1 MLIWKKWRCREND
14 NLQNFYIDI
23 DSMEVGY
30 LFHVEF
36 VNLTFNFK
44 TLGFNKGPVT
54 LTPPY
59 LQKMGQ
65 NRIKQGQ
72 SILRIPISSLFLV

>member
-1 MLIWKKWRCREND
+1 MIWKKWRNGD
-14 NLQNFYIDI
+14 DVILQKFHIDI
-23 DSMEVGY
+23 DNTEVNY

-36 VNLTFNFK
+36 VNLTIIFY
-44 TLGFNKGPVT
+44 LLLFNKGPVT

-59 LQKMGQ
+59 LQKNGEK
-65 NRIKQGQ
+65 RKKQGQ